1 VRASI
6 VIDFFATLG
15 AHPMNKTLFPTVAA
29 ALAAL
34 SAGAARADTYL
45 YATGTNYGLSTP
57 TNDFGTI
64 DLETGVFTPIN
75 DSELEGL
82 GLASYNGVL
91 YATPLMPD
99 TDEGNIYSVNV
110 ATGALTLIGTTG
122 GAAPD
127 GLDQLGATNSG
138 GLYGIVGV
146 PVNIPDLASVDKST
160 GTATLIGAS
169 TPVCQLE
176 TCGLSN
182 NGASLYAGYGDEI
195 YSVDTTTG
203 AATLIGDTGTPS
215 NIPGANSP
223 EITALAFQDGVLYA
237 YDDANEWVESIN
249 LSTGVAT
256 GVVKVSGYYVSGLAP
271 DPLTTAIP
279 EPSTWALMFIGF
291 GGLGFAAYRRSRPV
305 VSIA

>member
-1 VRASI
+1 VRPSI
-6 VIDFFATLG
+6 VVDFFAALG
-15 AHPMNKTLFPTVAA
+15 AHRMNRTLFATVAA

-34 SAGAARADTYL
+34 SGAAARADTYL

-75 DSELEGL
+75 DSELQGL

-99 TDEGNIYSVNV
+99 TDEGNIYSVDV
-110 ATGALTLIGTTG
+110 VTGALTLIGTTG
-122 GAAPD
+122 AAAPH

-146 PVNIPDLASVDKST
+146 PVNIPDLASVDKSS

-169 TPVCQLE
+169 TPVCQLQ

-182 NGASLYAGYGDEI
+182 NGASLYAGYEDEF
-195 YSVDTTTG
+195 YSVNATTG
-203 AATLIGDTGTPS
+203 AATFIGDTGTPS
-215 NIPGANSP
+215 NIPGADSP

-256 GVVKVSGYYVSGLAP
+256 GVVHVSGYYVSGLAP
-271 DPLTTAIP
+271 DPLTTAVP
-279 EPSTWALMFIGF
+279 EPSTWALMLIGF
-291 GGLGFAAYRRSRPV
+291 GGLSFAAYRRSRLAI
-305 VSIA
+305 SIA

>member
-1 VRASI
+1 
-6 VIDFFATLG
+6 
-15 AHPMNKTLFPTVAA
+15 MNKLFLATVAA
-29 ALAAL
+29 AALANLATVE
-34 SAGAARADTYL
+34 AARADTYL

-64 DLETGVFTPIN
+64 DLNTGVFTPIN
-75 DSELEGL
+75 DAELQGL

-91 YATPLMPD
+91 YATPQMPD
-99 TDEGNIYSVNV
+99 TDEGNVYTVNV
-110 ATGALTLIGTTG
+110 ATGALTLIGSTG

-127 GLDQLGATNSG
+127 GLDQLGATNSA
-138 GLYGIVGV
+138 GLFGIVGTDI
-146 PVNIPDLASVDKST
+146 PSPNTPDLASVDKSS
-160 GTATLIGAS
+160 GTATLIGDA
-169 TPVCQLE
+169 TPVCQLQ

-182 NGASLYAGYGDEI
+182 NGASLYAGYEDEI
-195 YSVDTTTG
+195 YSVNTTTG
-203 AATLIGDTGTPS
+203 AAALIGDTGTPS

-256 GVVKVSGYYVSGLAP
+256 GVAKVSGYYISGLAP

-279 EPSTWALMFIGF
+279 EPSTWALMLIGF
-291 GGLGFAAYRRSRPV
+291 GGLGFATYRRSHPFATAEM
-305 VSIA
+305 SSEAAKTL